1 MAKLLETIIRRN
13 NSANIT
19 YVFKKYDNNT
29 YKLTTLVAR
38 SGCYVVASIIT
49 RPCLS

>member
-19 YVFKKYDNNT
+19 YVLKKYDDNT

-38 SGCYVVASIIT
+38 SGCYVVASIIK
-49 RPCLS
+49 RACIS